1 MRTPSIVYAM
11 LHSCVH
17 KLRAM
22 PCYRI
27 TSGTGFIVWYNFFD
41 RSTKLT
47 AELRKVQ
54 QEYDVKQHKL
64 VKPAPTRWLSLHAS
78 VMRMLEQWEALLH
91 YFQSCPDVCQLQNVM
106 DWVSLME
113 RPETKAYLLFLGE
126 VLPLFVTFNLS
137 FQSEDVKVHLL
148 SKSQAQLHRMFLFNC
163 VKAAADAV
171 ALLATLPDEHRKRFA
186 IRVRSFY
193 QTAVVQ
199 VRRRLPL
206 TCPVLR
212 GLEFLCPVAGKDCA
226 AQSVAD
232 VARAFPHAVSTGSLD
247 ALVRE
252 WQCYQCTTHKNLPT
266 EVDRY
271 WHAIGRLTGING
283 DAMFPTLSSL
293 ARAVLALPHSNADIE
308 RQFSAVTADKTKTR
322 NRMQEDLLQS
332 LMTIT
337 QNKSSQGFSPTE
349 KMRERLPHHVAVA
362 AGRAVGNQ
370 QPVDPETIAIPA
382 AHAVPEPELSSS
394 DSASQAH
401 PPSTVPDNVSLP
413 VIAAPAQES
422 VPANATPSMH
432 MPAVTIS
439 RRIWRVGQLCE
450 YYLPM
455 ECSQSCIDGRSGS
468 SACAVIATYV
478 VSRALRGQLE
488 LPAPGAP
495 PSPACTS
502 TFIGCIRDGN
512 RTYDAAGLSSAFL
525 SVYDAKDLMPVSH
538 GVCVMKDG
546 DLGIRNNAACRSV
559 MEKAGNMAMKCDR
572 IVAGVLVH
580 NPLCIAIVFTPHG
593 FAIVFDSHRHREK
606 GPMVAVLRHKASW
619 SAMGMLTHFA
629 LHVVASE
636 CQLSFYCCYSF
647 V

>member
-455 ECSQSCIDGRSGS
+455 ECSQ
-468 SACAVIATYV
+468 
-478 VSRALRGQLE
+478 E
-488 LPAPGAP
+488 
-495 PSPACTS
+495 
-502 TFIGCIRDGN
+502 
-512 RTYDAAGLSSAFL
+512 
-525 SVYDAKDLMPVSH
+525 
-538 GVCVMKDG
+538 
-546 DLGIRNNAACRSV
+546 
-559 MEKAGNMAMKCDR
+559 
-572 IVAGVLVH
+572 
-580 NPLCIAIVFTPHG
+580 
-593 FAIVFDSHRHREK
+593 
-606 GPMVAVLRHKASW
+606 
-619 SAMGMLTHFA
+619 
-629 LHVVASE
+629 
-636 CQLSFYCCYSF
+636 FYR
-647 V
+647 